1 VRYSVLLPA
10 AVADTDSAAVQY
22 WVDTVWE
29 DEDGLVVVRDQWYP
43 KSPNQDHL
51 TMMFVTFHII
61 SSSSSSSSS
70 CGCGGVC

>member
-43 KSPNQDHL
+43 EFPNQDHL
-51 TMMFVTFHII
+51 TMMFVTFHITLLLFFFFFFLWLW
-61 SSSSSSSSS
+61 
-70 CGCGGVC
+70 CVC